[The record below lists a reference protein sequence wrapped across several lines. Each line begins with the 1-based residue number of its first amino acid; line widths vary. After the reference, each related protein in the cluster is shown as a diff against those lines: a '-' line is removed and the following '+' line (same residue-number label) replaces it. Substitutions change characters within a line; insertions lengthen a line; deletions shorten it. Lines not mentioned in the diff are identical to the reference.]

1 MNKTIL
7 TTLVMCATMFSAVKA
22 TGLSD
27 VSAEG
32 GISFSNLSTRNG
44 LTVRE
49 DTTNYSLLLG
59 TAVADGDLSVGI
71 GLFEGDGNTDTD
83 ILVSWGRSV
92 NLLGQD
98 FEGVASFR
106 KIESSYGG
114 WEQLGLGLTYTD
126 SIADLTVNAWHQ
138 LGSSASYGAEVIVS
152 KDLGLLIDNLTVTPF
167 ASANFANDY
176 NAVELGVS
184 LGYDFGNGL
193 SIGAKASYLNNDAEG
208 TLYDLDHD
216 WGVSAGLSYKF

>member
-7 TTLVMCATMFSAVKA
+7 TTLVMGATMFGAVKA
-22 TGLSD
+22 TNIAD

-32 GISFSNLSTRNG
+32 GISFSNLSTSNG
-44 LTVRE
+44 LAVRE

-59 TAVADGDLSVGI
+59 TAVGDGDLFVDI
-71 GLFEGDGNTDTD
+71 GLAEGDGNTDTD

-98 FEGVASFR
+98 FAGLASFK
-106 KIESSYGG
+106 KIESSYGS

-126 SIADLTVNAWHQ
+126 SIADFTVNGWHQ
-138 LGSSASYGAEVIVS
+138 LGSNASYGAEFIIS
-152 KDLGLLIDNLTVTPF
+152 KDLGLLIDNLTLTPF

-176 NAVELGVS
+176 KAVELGVS
-184 LGYDFGNGL
+184 VGYDFGNGL
-193 SIGAKASYLNNDAEG
+193 SIGGKASYINNDADG
-208 TLYDLDHD
+208 TFYNLDHD
-216 WGVSAGLSYKF
+216 WGFSAGISYKF

>member
-7 TTLVMCATMFSAVKA
+7 TTLIMGAAMFGAVKA
-22 TGLSD
+22 TNIAD
-27 VSAEG
+27 VSAEA
-32 GISFSNLSTRNG
+32 GISFSNLSVRNG
-44 LTVRE
+44 LAVRE
-49 DTTNYSLLLG
+49 DTANYSLLLG

-71 GLFEGDGNTDTD
+71 GLAEGDGNTDTD
-83 ILVSWGRSV
+83 VLVSWGRSV

-98 FEGVASFR
+98 FAGEASFK

-126 SIADLTVNAWHQ
+126 SIADFTVNAWHQ
-138 LGSSASYGAEVIVS
+138 LGSSASYGAELTIS
-152 KDLGLLIDNLTVTPF
+152 KDLGLLIDNLTLTPF

-184 LGYDFGNGL
+184 VGYDIGNGL
-193 SIGAKASYLNNDAEG
+193 SIGAKASYLNNDENG

>member
-7 TTLVMCATMFSAVKA
+7 TTLIVGATMFGAVKA
-22 TGLSD
+22 TNIAD

-32 GISFSNLSTRNG
+32 GVSFSNLSTRNG
-44 LTVRE
+44 LAVRE

-59 TAVADGDLSVGI
+59 TAVGDGDLSVGI
-71 GLFEGDGNTDTD
+71 GLAEGSGNTDTD

-98 FEGVASFR
+98 FAGLASFK
-106 KIESSYGG
+106 KIESSYGS
-114 WEQLGLGLTYTD
+114 WEQLGLGLTYTE
-126 SIADLTVNAWHQ
+126 SIADFTVNAWHQ
-138 LGSSASYGAEVIVS
+138 LGSSASYGAELIIS
-152 KDLGLLIDNLTVTPF
+152 KDLGLLIDNLTLTPF

-176 NAVELGVS
+176 NAVELGISVD
-184 LGYDFGNGL
+184 YDFGNGL
-193 SIGAKASYLNNDAEG
+193 SMGGKASYLNNDAEG

>member
-1 MNKTIL
+1 MKKLIL
-7 TTLVMCATMFSAVKA
+7 TTLLMGATMVGAVKA
-22 TGLSD
+22 NTIAD

-44 LTVRE
+44 LAVRE

-59 TAVADGDLSVGI
+59 TPVGGGDLSVGI
-71 GLFEGDGNTDTD
+71 GLAEGDGNTDTD
-83 ILVSWGRSV
+83 ILVSWGRPV
-92 NLLGQD
+92 NILGQD
-98 FEGVASFR
+98 FAGAASFK

-138 LGSSASYGAEVIVS
+138 LGSSASYGVELTVS
-152 KDLGLLIDNLTVTPF
+152 KDLELFVDNLTTTPF
-167 ASANFANDY
+167 VTANFANDY
-176 NAVELGVS
+176 NAVELGISVD
-184 LGYDFGNGL
+184 YDFGNGL
-193 SIGAKASYLNNDAEG
+193 SIGAKAAYLHNDANG

-216 WGVSAGLSYKF
+216 WGFSAGLSFKF

>member
-7 TTLVMCATMFSAVKA
+7 TTLIMGATMFGAVKA
-22 TGLSD
+22 TNIAD
-27 VSAEG
+27 VSAEA
-32 GISFSNLSTRNG
+32 GISFSNLSVRNG
-44 LTVRE
+44 LAVRE
-49 DTTNYSLLLG
+49 DTANYSLLLG

-98 FEGVASFR
+98 FAGLVSFR

-126 SIADLTVNAWHQ
+126 SIADFTVNAWHQ
-138 LGSSASYGAEVIVS
+138 LGSSASYGAELTVS
-152 KDLGLLIDNLTVTPF
+152 KDFGLLIDNLTFTPF

-184 LGYDFGNGL
+184 VGYDFGNGL
-193 SIGAKASYLNNDAEG
+193 SIGAEASYLNNDAEG

>member
-7 TTLVMCATMFSAVKA
+7 TTLIMGATMFGAVKA
-22 TGLSD
+22 TNIAD
-27 VSAEG
+27 VSAEA
-32 GISFSNLSTRNG
+32 GISFSNLSVRNG
-44 LTVRE
+44 LAVRQ
-49 DTTNYSLLLG
+49 DTANYSLLLG
-59 TAVADGDLSVGI
+59 TALADGNLSVGI

-98 FEGVASFR
+98 FAGVASFR
-106 KIESSYGG
+106 KIESSYGA
-114 WEQLGLGLTYTD
+114 ELT
-126 SIADLTVNAWHQ
+126 
-138 LGSSASYGAEVIVS
+138 VS
-152 KDLGLLIDNLTVTPF
+152 KDFGLLIDNLTFTPF

-184 LGYDFGNGL
+184 VDYDFGNGL
-193 SIGAKASYLNNDAEG
+193 SIGAEASYLNNDAEG